1 MDKDEMLKTP
11 RLWAAFKMIDRDQN
25 GYITY
30 DEVRD
35 VLVTDP
41 AGQDDEIFKEMI
53 REVDEDFD
61 L

>member
-1 MDKDEMLKTP
+1 MLKTP